1 MYQQCNNLADFYC
14 GIVIFH
20 IFITLGRTG
29 RARLV
34 AGSCQVKSWPLR
46 LLCPG
51 IFFAVRGTAGEKD
64 DPHGTIL
71 PNDAAAL
78 SYAERTIAELPKEES
93 YDDPGM
99 IMIVRNHT
107 HQMVWSIP
115 FLPAYA

>member
-34 AGSCQVKSWPLR
+34 ARSCQASEAFMPR
-46 LLCPG
+46 Y
-51 IFFAVRGTAGEKD
+51 FFAVRGTAGEKD

-99 IMIVRNHT
+99 IMIVRNHR

-115 FLPAYA
+115 LLPACA